1 MSKYYT
7 AISLSLL
14 VVFLDQVTK
23 ALVRSSLSLFEKI
36 PLLPFLNLT
45 HVRNQGAAFGILN
58 NLPEEVRL
66 PLFITIFAVAIFVI
80 FFFLK
85 RANKGERLLILSLSL
100 ILGGAIGNSIDR
112 LRLGYV
118 TDFIDLHW
126 LGNPKYHWPA
136 FNAADSAITI
146 GVALI
151 IIETLILKKQ
161 AKDVHRNN

>member
-7 AISLSLL
+7 VISLSLL
-14 VVFLDQVTK
+14 VVILDQITK

-45 HVRNQGAAFGILN
+45 HVRNRGAAFGILN

-66 PLFITIFAVAIFVI
+66 PLFVSIFAVAIFAI
-80 FFFLK
+80 LFFLK
-85 RANKGERLLILSLSL
+85 RTKRGEKLLILSLSL

-126 LGNPKYHWPA
+126 FGNPNYHWPA

-151 IIETLILKKQ
+151 IIETLILKRQ
-161 AKDVHRNN
+161 AKDVHRDN